1 MSRLVVALG
10 GNALLRR
17 GEPAE
22 AEVQRRNLAEVAE
35 ALADLADGNELV
47 ITHGNGPQVGL
58 LALESEAY
66 HAVRPYP
73 LDILGAE
80 SQGMIGYLVVQ
91 ALRNETHTNVV
102 GLLTQVVVD
111 GGDSAFARPTKPIG
125 PVYTVYEARRLAAE
139 HGWSVAPDGAHYR
152 RVVPSPFPQEIVE
165 LGAIKALLDEG
176 AIVVCAGGG
185 GIPVVRDGDRLR
197 GVEAVIDKDLT
208 AALLA
213 ERLDADRLLI
223 LTDVPC
229 IERGWRTA
237 AAAPI
242 HRADPAELRRL
253 EFASGSMAPKVEAA
267 CRFVESTGREAT
279 IGALTDL
286 AEVAAGRAGTLVTA
300 QRAQERP
307 TTILGRLALELARAR
322 TA

>member
-1 MSRLVVALG
+1 VSRLVVALG

-22 AEVQRRNLAEVAE
+22 AYIQRRNVAEVAE
-35 ALADLADGNELV
+35 ALADLAVGNELV

-58 LALESEAY
+58 LALEADAY
-66 HAVRPYP
+66 REVRPYP

-91 ALRNETHTNVV
+91 ALRNETRTDVV

-111 GGDSAFARPTKPIG
+111 AGDSAFGRPTKPIG
-125 PVYTVYEARRLAAE
+125 PVYTADEARSLAAE
-139 HGWSVAPDGAHYR
+139 HGWSVAPDGGHYR
-152 RVVPSPFPQEIVE
+152 RVVPSPLPQQIVE
-165 LGAIKALLDEG
+165 IGAIEALLDEG

-229 IERGWRTA
+229 IERDWRTPA
-237 AAAPI
+237 ATPI
-242 HRADPAELRRL
+242 RRASPAELRRL
-253 EFASGSMAPKVEAA
+253 EFASGSMAPKVEAV

-286 AEVAAGRAGTLVTA
+286 SEVAAGRAGTRVTA
-300 QRAQERP
+300 QRSVERRVP
-307 TTILGRLALELARAR
+307 LSPAL
-322 TA
+322 